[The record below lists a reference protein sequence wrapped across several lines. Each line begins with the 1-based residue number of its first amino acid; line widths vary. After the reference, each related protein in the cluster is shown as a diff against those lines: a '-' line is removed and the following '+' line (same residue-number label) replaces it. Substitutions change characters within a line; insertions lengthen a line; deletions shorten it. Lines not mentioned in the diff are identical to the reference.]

1 LGSRGEDSV
10 KLGPIRRFA
19 LVPALV
25 AGLTLPAVPAAALSV
40 SLIRDAE
47 IEATLQRFLTP
58 LLEASGLGA
67 GSVQIYIVND
77 PQLNAFVAGGMNLFL
92 NTGLIMA
99 TQNPGQLVGVMA
111 HETGHIAG
119 GHLSRVTVPQH
130 RAAAEAILATVLG
143 AATAAIGAPGLG
155 AAVIAGGAQYAQ
167 ADLMRFSRG
176 QEAAA
181 DQAGLTYLTRAGL
194 SGRGLGEFFHTLE
207 NQTVL
212 VTSNATPWL
221 LSHPLTR
228 ERIIFVENWVAQHP
242 DPPAPAGWADAHRRM
257 VVKLKAFLNDPNETL
272 AAFKDDDSLYGRY
285 ARAIAEYRIP
295 ELPQALKDIDALIKE
310 HPDDPYFHELKGQML
325 FENGRVQ
332 DAVPPYREAVRLDP
346 DSALLRIGLAQALIE
361 TNAPGPTREAI
372 QQLQDARQREPDN
385 AVAWRLLGIAQ
396 GRAGEQ
402 GLSDLAFAEYAL
414 RVGKRDDARLYA
426 NRAKGKIAAS
436 DPGWLR
442 LQDILREL
450 EES

>member
-1 LGSRGEDSV
+1 VQVAFS
-10 KLGPIRRFA
+10 RRFR
-19 LVPALV
+19 LVAALV
-25 AGLTLPAVPAAALSV
+25 AILALQVPSAVAARNV

-67 GSVQIYIVND
+67 GSVRIYIVND
-77 PQLNAFVAGGMNLFL
+77 DQLNAFVAGGMNLFI
-92 NTGLIMA
+92 NTGLIMR
-99 TQNPGQLVGVMA
+99 TENPDELVGVMA

-119 GHLSRVTVPQH
+119 GHLSRAIAPQ
-130 RAAAEAILATVLG
+130 RAATAESILATVLG
-143 AATAAIGAPGLG
+143 IAAAAIAPPLG
-155 AAVIAGGAQYAQ
+155 AAIITGGQQYAMSG
-167 ADLMRFSRG
+167 LMRFSRG
-176 QEAAA
+176 QEQAA
-181 DQAGLTYLTRAGL
+181 DQAGLTYLDRAGL
-194 SGRGLGEFFHTLE
+194 SGRGLAQMFRILDSQ
-207 NQTVL
+207 NVLTV
-212 VTSNATPWL
+212 SDASPWL
-221 LSHPLTR
+221 MSHPLTR
-228 ERIIFVENWVAQHP
+228 DRIEFVDSWVATHP
-242 DPPAPAGWADAHRRM
+242 NPPTPPGWVDAHRRM
-257 VVKLKAFLNDPNETL
+257 VVKLKAFLNDPRETL
-272 AAFKDDDSLYGRY
+272 REFKGDNSLYGRY
-285 ARAIAEYRIP
+285 ARAIADFHIP
-295 ELPQALKDIDALIKE
+295 DLPQSLKDIDGLIKE
-310 HPDDPYFHELKGQML
+310 HPNDPYFHELKGQML

-332 DAVPPYREAVRLDP
+332 DAIAPYREAVRLAP

-361 TNAPGPTREAI
+361 TDAPAPTREAI

-385 AVAWRLLGIAQ
+385 AMAWRLLGIAQ
-396 GRAGEQ
+396 GRAGEP